1 MLCRG
6 VLQTPL
12 QIAPYTLLK
21 FHTLAKLITLIIN
34 YFYSMCCKRPYKF
47 ENNENQKDDIF
58 IFIVSYYF
66 LSNRSSVVV
75 SESVLRKNR

>member
-21 FHTLAKLITLIIN
+21 FHTLAKLTTKLITLIIN

-66 LSNRSSVVV
+66 LSNWSSVVV
-75 SESVLRKNR
+75 

>member
-21 FHTLAKLITLIIN
+21 FHTLAKLTKVD
-34 YFYSMCCKRPYKF
+34 YKVDYSDY
-47 ENNENQKDDIF
+47 QL
-58 IFIVSYYF
+58 F
-66 LSNRSSVVV
+66 L
-75 SESVLRKNR
+75 